1 MSSLPV
7 SDDASLPHAEVRAI
21 ILGLMLALLLGALD
35 QTIVAVSLPSIS
47 SELQGFEIVAWIV
60 SGYLVAATVI
70 TPIYGKLADLY
81 GVRRMLSIAI
91 ALFLAASVACAL
103 AQSMPQLVASR
114 ILQGLGGGGL
124 IALAQT
130 TIPQIV
136 SLRERGRYQ
145 GYISGVYAVAS
156 VAGPVVGGLLTQ
168 HLSWRWVFW
177 INLPLGAA
185 AFFVSRR
192 ALARLPVP
200 GHKRYI
206 DVIGALLL
214 SAGLVPLLVTITRIG
229 QGVAWY
235 AASNLALLFFS
246 MTMIVFYLWHER
258 HAREPILPLE
268 LFKIRNV
275 ALSAGLQFLVY
286 FSLIPLLALTPL
298 RFETLTG
305 IGADAAGLRLLPL
318 SLAIPAGAFT
328 AGRIMLATGRHKPL
342 QLIGALLVPFAL
354 IGLTPTGANTVVWI
368 SAMMTIAGFAIGL
381 QLPTALVAAQ
391 NAVPMEHMGI
401 GTASIAFCR
410 SLGGAI
416 GIAVLSA
423 LLIALLRVNIG
434 GIAATFTG
442 DGTIRD
448 LLDRALQTSDV
459 HIRST
464 VLAAAENAFRKILY
478 VSAAIS
484 LLSIVLASLVREQPL
499 RGRVVPPKA

>member
-1 MSSLPV
+1 MSIPPATDSP
-7 SDDASLPHAEVRAI
+7 LPHAEVRAVI
-21 ILGLMLALLLGALD
+21 VGLMLALLLGALD

-47 SELQGFEIVAWIV
+47 SDLQGFEFIAWIV

-70 TPIYGKLADLY
+70 TPIYGKLADVY
-81 GVRRMLSIAI
+81 GVRRMLSLAI
-91 ALFLAASVACAL
+91 TVFLIASVACAL
-103 AQSMPQLVASR
+103 AQTMPQLVAAR

-124 IALAQT
+124 ISLAQT

-156 VAGPVVGGLLTQ
+156 VAGPVVGGFLTQ
-168 HLSWRWVFW
+168 YLSWRWVFW

-206 DVIGALLL
+206 DYVGALLL
-214 SAGLVPLLVTITRIG
+214 SAGLVPLLLAITRIG
-229 QGVAWY
+229 QGISWY
-235 AASNLALLFFS
+235 VASNLALFVVS
-246 MTMIVFYLWHER
+246 VTMIALYLWHER
-258 HAREPILPLE
+258 RAREPILPLK

-275 ALSAGLQFLVY
+275 ALSAGLQFLIY
-286 FSLIPLLALTPL
+286 FALVPLVALTPL

-318 SLAIPAGAFT
+318 TLTIPLGAFI
-328 AGRIMLATGRHKPL
+328 AGRVMLATGRHKPL
-342 QLIGALLVPFAL
+342 QIIGALLVPFAL
-354 IGLTPTGANTVVWI
+354 VGLTPTGANTVAWI
-368 SAMMTIAGFAIGL
+368 SAVMAIAGFAIGL

-391 NAVPMEHMGI
+391 NAVPMEHMGV
-401 GTASIAFCR
+401 GTASIAFFR

-416 GIAVLSA
+416 GISVLSA
-423 LLIALLRVNIG
+423 LLITLLREDIG
-434 GIAATFTG
+434 SVAATVTG
-442 DGTIRD
+442 AETLRD
-448 LLDRALQTSDV
+448 LLDRALQTSDLQT
-459 HIRST
+459 RAT
-464 VLAAAENAFRKILY
+464 LLAAAEGAFQTILY

>member
-1 MSSLPV
+1 MSSQPD
-7 SDDASLPHAEVRAI
+7 SESPLPHAEVRAI

-47 SELQGFEIVAWIV
+47 SELQGFEIVAWII

-91 ALFLAASVACAL
+91 GVFLIASIGCAL
-103 AQSMPQLVASR
+103 AESMPQLVATR

-145 GYISGVYAVAS
+145 GYISGVYAIAS

-185 AFFVSRR
+185 AIFVSRR
-192 ALARLPVP
+192 ALMRLPVP
-200 GHKRYI
+200 GRHRYI
-206 DVIGALLL
+206 DFVGALLL
-214 SAGLVPLLVTITRIG
+214 SAGLAPLLIGITRIG
-229 QGVAWY
+229 QGVSWY
-235 AASNLALLFFS
+235 SASSLALFLFS
-246 MTMIVFYLWHER
+246 ATMILFYLWHER
-258 HAREPILPLE
+258 RAREPILPIE

-275 ALSAGLQFLVY
+275 ALSAGLQFLIY
-286 FSLIPLLALTPL
+286 FALIPLVALTPL

-318 SLAIPAGAFT
+318 TLAIPAGAFT
-328 AGRIMLATGRHKPL
+328 AGRTMLATGRHKPL
-342 QLIGALLVPFAL
+342 QLAGAILVPIAL
-354 IGLTPTGANTVVWI
+354 IGLTPTGANTVIWI
-368 SAMMTIAGFAIGL
+368 SVMMALAGFSIGL

-391 NAVPMEHMGI
+391 NAVPMEHMGT

-423 LLIALLRVNIG
+423 FLISLLRADIG
-434 GIAATFTG
+434 GIAATLTG
-442 DGTIRD
+442 NETIRD
-448 LLDRALQTSDV
+448 LLAQALQTPDP
-459 HIRST
+459 HIRAT
-464 VLAAAENAFRKILY
+464 VLDAAENAFRKILY
-478 VSAAIS
+478 VSATIS
-484 LLSIVLASLVREQPL
+484 LFSIALASLVREQPL
-499 RGRVVPPKA
+499 RGRVVPAKT

>member
-342 QLIGALLVPFAL
+342 QLIGAL
-354 IGLTPTGANTVVWI
+354 
-368 SAMMTIAGFAIGL
+368 
-381 QLPTALVAAQ
+381 
-391 NAVPMEHMGI
+391 
-401 GTASIAFCR
+401 R
-410 SLGGAI
+410 
-416 GIAVLSA
+416 
-423 LLIALLRVNIG
+423 R
-434 GIAATFTG
+434 
-442 DGTIRD
+442 
-448 LLDRALQTSDV
+448 
-459 HIRST
+459 
-464 VLAAAENAFRKILY
+464 
-478 VSAAIS
+478 
-484 LLSIVLASLVREQPL
+484 
-499 RGRVVPPKA
+499 

>member
-1 MSSLPV
+1 MSNPTAF
-7 SDDASLPHAEVRAI
+7 DAPLPHAEVRSI
-21 ILGLMLALLLGALD
+21 IVGLMLALLLGALD

-47 SELQGFEIVAWIV
+47 SELQGFDIIAWIV

-81 GVRRMLSIAI
+81 GVRRLLSFAI
-91 ALFLAASVACAL
+91 GLFLCASVGCAL
-103 AQSMPQLVASR
+103 AQSMPQLVAAR

-168 HLSWRWVFW
+168 YLSWRWVFW
-177 INLPLGAA
+177 VNLPLGAA
-185 AFFVSRR
+185 ALVVSRR

-200 GHKRYI
+200 GRRRYI
-206 DVIGALLL
+206 DYVGALLL
-214 SAGLVPLLVTITRIG
+214 SAGLAPLLLAITRIG
-229 QGVAWY
+229 QGISWHT
-235 AASNLALLFFS
+235 ASSLLLFAGSAALLV
-246 MTMIVFYLWHER
+246 TYLWHER
-258 HAREPILPLE
+258 RAREPILPLE

-275 ALSAGLQFLVY
+275 SLSAGLQFLIY
-286 FSLIPLLALTPL
+286 FALIPLVALTPL

-305 IGADAAGLRLLPL
+305 VGADAAGLRLLPL
-318 SLAIPAGAFT
+318 TLAIPCGAFT
-328 AGRIMLATGRHKPL
+328 AGRFMLATGRHKPL
-342 QLIGALLVPFAL
+342 QLTGAIVLPLAL
-354 IGLTPTGANTVVWI
+354 IGLTPTGPSTVLWI
-368 SAMMTIAGFAIGL
+368 SAVMAIAGFAIGL

-391 NAVPMEHMGI
+391 NSVPMEHIGI
-401 GTASIAFCR
+401 GTASIAFFR

-423 LLIALLRVNIG
+423 LLVTLLRHDIG
-434 GIAATFTG
+434 SVAASLPGG
-442 DGTIRD
+442 DTVRD
-448 LLDRALQTSDV
+448 LIGQALREPDPQT
-459 HIRST
+459 RSMLT
-464 VLAAAENAFRKILY
+464 AAAENAFRSILY

-484 LLSIVLASLVREQPL
+484 ALAVGLAALVREQPL
-499 RGRVVPPKA
+499 RGRIVASKA